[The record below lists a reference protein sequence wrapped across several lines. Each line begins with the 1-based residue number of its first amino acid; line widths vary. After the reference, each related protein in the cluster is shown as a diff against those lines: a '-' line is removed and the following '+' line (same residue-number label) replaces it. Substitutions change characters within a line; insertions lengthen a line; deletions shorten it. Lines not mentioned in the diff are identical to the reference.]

1 MKTWTFNFKTFI
13 LISQEILQLRS
24 LSYYCGHHFMRSS
37 FPVNVSCCY
46 QKSQCQNWMLNIRHQ
61 MFLANYQI
69 FILNYFLSEIFSDQN
84 FSKVQFSI
92 KYPVSFSFSY
102 SMDEEKQQ
110 WVQWR
115 HYGTCW
121 IDMCSN
127 DLLHKALSF
136 QKMSIQ
142 NVSATNFLDD

>member
-1 MKTWTFNFKTFI
+1 MKPWTFNFETFF
-13 LISQEILQLRS
+13 LISQEILQLHS
-24 LSYYCGHHFMRSS
+24 LSYYCGHHSMRSS
-37 FPVNVSCCY
+37 FPVNISCCY
-46 QKSQCQNWMLNIRHQ
+46 QKSMCWNWMLNIRHQ
-61 MFLANYQI
+61 MFFVNYQI
-69 FILNYFLSEIFSDQN
+69 FIPNYFLSDIFNNWN

-92 KYPVSFSFSY
+92 KYPICSSFSY
-102 SMDEEKQQ
+102 SMDEEKRQ

-115 HYGTCW
+115 PYGKCW
-121 IDMCSN
+121 IDMWIN